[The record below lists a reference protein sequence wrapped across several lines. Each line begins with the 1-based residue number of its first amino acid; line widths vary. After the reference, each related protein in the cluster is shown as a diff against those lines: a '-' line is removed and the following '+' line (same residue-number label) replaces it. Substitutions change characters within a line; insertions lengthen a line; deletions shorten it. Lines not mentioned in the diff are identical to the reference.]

1 MHLGGTVHGNK
12 DNEGKQ
18 SFGDSFLNEYSFN
31 VTESDFVL
39 KCHPVKCV
47 SEAEV
52 ESFFYKFTICTPV
65 QQKLYRKQA
74 NKVMKMSL
82 LCCVAVIL

>member
-1 MHLGGTVHGNK
+1 MVTRTTKENKALGIP
-12 DNEGKQ
+12 
-18 SFGDSFLNEYSFN
+18 FLNEYSFN

-65 QQKLYRKQA
+65 QQKLYRKQV
-74 NKVMKMSL
+74 NKVIKMS
-82 LCCVAVIL
+82 CCVVWL

>member
-1 MHLGGTVHGNK
+1 MVTRTTRENKALGIP
-12 DNEGKQ
+12 
-18 SFGDSFLNEYSFN
+18 FLNEYSFN

-39 KCHPVKCV
+39 KCHPVKSV

-52 ESFFYKFTICTPV
+52 ESFFYKFMICTPV

-74 NKVMKMSL
+74 TKMSL
-82 LCCVAVIL
+82 LCCVVVIL